1 MRHAGVAGVMGVVGA
16 AIAGVVVAEATTM
29 WAGLAVAVVGVGG
42 IALVGDRRRSARRL
56 RFAARLSQWATGE
69 RPRAIPATDMGEL
82 HDLARLATGVGEAID
97 TSFATL
103 RADRPWRQALVQALP
118 TAAVLFNRAGYLVAV
133 NEDARAL
140 LGVPTDGERTTVVA
154 ALGNAQLA
162 DAVTRTQPDSG
173 LVVVD
178 TEVGGRLVR
187 AKITVVG
194 DQRLVLIADRSR
206 ERLVEDVRRNFVVNA
221 SHELKTPATAIHT
234 LSEALVLLAEE
245 AQGDRID
252 GQRLATVAG
261 RLEQQSERLV
271 SLVRDLLDL
280 RRLEDFDQAARARLG
295 IAPLVHRSVDELRDA
310 AAERGI
316 TFDLDIE
323 EAVVHADPRDIEL
336 TLRNLL
342 HNAVGYNVD
351 GGTVRVAV
359 RAGDPVEIRIEDT
372 GVGIPRADL
381 GRVFERFHRVDVAR
395 SRETGGTGLGL
406 SMVRHAVS
414 RNGGSVEV
422 DSLLGSGSVFVVRL
436 PRSAASL
443 LAAQDAPGADTPD
456 A

>member
-1 MRHAGVAGVMGVVGA
+1 M
-16 AIAGVVVAEATTM
+16 
-29 WAGLAVAVVGVGG
+29 
-42 IALVGDRRRSARRL
+42 
-56 RFAARLSQWATGE
+56 
-69 RPRAIPATDMGEL
+69 
-82 HDLARLATGVGEAID
+82 
-97 TSFATL
+97 
-103 RADRPWRQALVQALP
+103 
-118 TAAVLFNRAGYLVAV
+118 
-133 NEDARAL
+133 
-140 LGVPTDGERTTVVA
+140 VA

-162 DAVTRTQPDSG
+162 DAVTRTQPYSG

-280 RRLEDFDQAARARLG
+280 RRLEDFDQAARARLR